1 LKRSTIASR
10 RSFRFDFANKMF
22 EVAGVVPELE
32 MMGPYKLDGKIL
44 LLPVQGEGD
53 SVARLSE

>member
-1 LKRSTIASR
+1 
-10 RSFRFDFANKMF
+10 MF

-53 SVARLSE
+53 SVARLSELIYSC